1 MTSHCSPDK
10 KHSGQNYYS
19 KIPLPI
25 FLTCFLKLTFNKF
38 MPAVY
43 GIKESKMLQK
53 KKIYIYIYIYIYISI
68 YIYLSTTQLTASRY
82 TGIQHIKL
90 QLFMN
95 YVFCC

>member
-1 MTSHCSPDK
+1 
-10 KHSGQNYYS
+10 
-19 KIPLPI
+19 
-25 FLTCFLKLTFNKF
+25 

-43 GIKESKMLQK
+43 GIKESRMLQK
-53 KKIYIYIYIYIYISI
+53 KKNIYIYIYL

>member
-43 GIKESKMLQK
+43 GIKESKMLPEK
-53 KKIYIYIYIYIYISI
+53 KNIYIYL
-68 YIYLSTTQLTASRY
+68 YLSTTQLTSSRY

-90 QLFMN
+90 QLYMN

>member
-1 MTSHCSPDK
+1 MTSRCSPDK
-10 KHSGQNYYS
+10 KHSGQHCYS

-53 KKIYIYIYIYIYISI
+53 KKKYIYIYIYI

-82 TGIQHIKL
+82 TGIQYIKL
-90 QLFMN
+90 QLYMN

>member
-1 MTSHCSPDK
+1 MTSRCSPDK
-10 KHSGQNYYS
+10 KHSGQHCYS

-53 KKIYIYIYIYIYISI
+53 KKNI

>member
-1 MTSHCSPDK
+1 
-10 KHSGQNYYS
+10 
-19 KIPLPI
+19 
-25 FLTCFLKLTFNKF
+25 

-53 KKIYIYIYIYIYISI
+53 KKKYIYIYI

>member
-19 KIPLPI
+19 KIPVTI

-43 GIKESKMLQK
+43 GIEESKMLQK
-53 KKIYIYIYIYIYISI
+53 KKIYI

>member
-1 MTSHCSPDK
+1 
-10 KHSGQNYYS
+10 
-19 KIPLPI
+19 
-25 FLTCFLKLTFNKF
+25 

-53 KKIYIYIYIYIYISI
+53 KKKNIYIYIYI

-82 TGIQHIKL
+82 TGIQYIKL
-90 QLFMN
+90 QLYMN